1 MLTLLGSLLGFG
13 TSIVPEILGIFKQRQ
28 ANQQELKMLE
38 AKAQYAA
45 QLSSLKLQ
53 ELDAEADIAETK
65 GLYAHDTALAAR
77 GGWVVGLQAS
87 VRPVITYLFMG
98 AFLAVKG
105 GMVYALIFMQGVDWS
120 SALGVT
126 WDDETQA
133 LFAAIMSFWF
143 GNRAMGKARAA
154 IKR

>member
-13 TSIVPEILGIFKQRQ
+13 TSIVPEVLGFFKQNQ
-28 ANQQELKMLE
+28 ANKQELKMLE

-45 QLSSLKLQ
+45 QLSTLKLQ

-65 GLYAHDTALAAR
+65 GLYAHDTELARR

-87 VRPVITYLFMG
+87 VRPVVTYLFMA
-98 AFLAVKG
+98 AFLGVKG
-105 GMVYALIFMQGVDWS
+105 GLVFSLIFMQGVDWTT
-120 SALGVT
+120 ALDVT
-126 WDDETQA
+126 WDGETQA

-143 GNRAMGKARAA
+143 GNRAMSKARAVL
-154 IKR
+154 KK